1 MILNVRIE
9 CDNAAFMDGGGW
21 KPELTRILQEVAGFV
36 KHNGL
41 ALNDR
46 RPLYDINGNRVG
58 YAELTDFT
66 VRRPVK
72 I

>member
-1 MILNVRIE
+1 MILSIRIE
-9 CDNAAFMDGGGW
+9 CDNAAFKDGGGW
-21 KPELTRILQEVAGFV
+21 QAELTRITKEVTGFV
-36 KHNGL
+36 EHNGL